1 MVIPGF
7 NKGGWDKSISVLA
20 KSILSFPVSE
30 KLGPISVLCAS
41 VISFGSEA
49 GLQVPLW
56 V

>member
-7 NKGGWDKSISVLA
+7 NTCGWDKSISVLA

-30 KLGPISVLCAS
+30 KLGPTSVVWAS
-41 VISFGSEA
+41 VIII
-49 GLQVPLW
+49 W